1 MTDRDKLLEVEGVLA
16 AMVLDLNALH
26 SSLNQY
32 LRGLTPAPTPTPAPS
47 PTPAPTPAPVP
58 TPTPPPAKLDYSGY
72 HGETRG
78 SIELAVR
85 EGFILPPGWNWE
97 DAFASGH
104 VKDVGSIPLPG
115 GSSAEPGS
123 DLGWS
128 NGNPVV
134 LTEARVL
141 TVTPSAAWL
150 ASPGRSLTIKGGY
163 TSRGTTPPWVS
174 YTIHGRTAEFQGSNQ
189 NWSTGHP
196 NFPPISGPFE
206 VAVAMLDANRQ
217 PVAAGHAIAVEL
229 QHTP

>member
-32 LRGLTPAPTPTPAPS
+32 LRGLQPVPTPTPS
-47 PTPAPTPAPVP
+47 PTPAPTPAPV
-58 TPTPPPAKLDYSGY
+58 PTPPPAKLDYSGY

-85 EGFILPPGWNWE
+85 EGFILPPGWSWE

-115 GSSAEPGS
+115 GSSTQPGS

-141 TVTPSAAWL
+141 TVTPTDAWL

-163 TSRGTTPPWVS
+163 TSVGTTPPFVA
-174 YTIHGRTAEFQGSNQ
+174 YTIHGRRVEFNGSNQ
-189 NWSTGHP
+189 NWGTDAP
-196 NFPPISGPFE
+196 TFPPISGQFTVTVE
-206 VAVAMLDANRQ
+206 MLGADRR